1 LRKPLNIYGYT
12 LANDLINKKYNIVI
26 KLGVSTE
33 SVSEYVIDMDR
44 QVRLL
49 LDDSNG
55 YKGILRG
62 SYPEESIESIEIA
75 YKLLDHMDLSHLNKG
90 EEDEEDRQRCLQV
103 TTHSLT
109 HPLTYSLTHS
119 LTHLLTHLLTHS
131 LTYLLQEALGYINE
145 SIKQPLVKLTAIT
158 NHRLDS
164 IRKQAYDLKDLM
176 VLTHSLTHPPTHPLT
191 HSLILTYSLTH
202 WLTYLLVTGSTWVYQ

>member
-26 KLGVSTE
+26 KLGVSIE

-119 LTHLLTHLLTHS
+119 LTYSLTFSLTHLLTCYRKHLGISMSPSNS
-131 LTYLLQEALGYINE
+131 L
-145 SIKQPLVKLTAIT
+145 
-158 NHRLDS
+158 
-164 IRKQAYDLKDLM
+164 
-176 VLTHSLTHPPTHPLT
+176 
-191 HSLILTYSLTH
+191 
-202 WLTYLLVTGSTWVYQ
+202 